1 MGIAGLQLY
10 APKEQMVSLKSPVWS
25 QTRTGIWDILKLK
38 REKERLRC
46 SYLMAFTEGHRG
58 TSVILN
64 EWLVPWLKLV
74 LIIYYCNKVSSKY
87 LSIWT
92 QRPCDAVCSVAIN
105 SYFSW
110 LMTFSSSLNTFIA
123 QIKGKCYFD
132 TTHSVTQTGSNSFAK
147 SNVSFY
153 STASQLLSVW
163 WTFPCQPSS

>member
-1 MGIAGLQLY
+1 M
-10 APKEQMVSLKSPVWS
+10 
-25 QTRTGIWDILKLK
+25 
-38 REKERLRC
+38 
-46 SYLMAFTEGHRG
+46 
-58 TSVILN
+58 
-64 EWLVPWLKLV
+64 
-74 LIIYYCNKVSSKY
+74 SSKY

-132 TTHSVTQTGSNSFAK
+132 ATHSVTQTGSNSFAK

-163 WTFPCQPSS
+163 WTFPCQPSSWHHSVPLNHQSHHYTTTCKYLLSCYIHFHTLRYNSCLAVTFIFKDTAVTKSVVWAETFWQWVFLCCGKKKV